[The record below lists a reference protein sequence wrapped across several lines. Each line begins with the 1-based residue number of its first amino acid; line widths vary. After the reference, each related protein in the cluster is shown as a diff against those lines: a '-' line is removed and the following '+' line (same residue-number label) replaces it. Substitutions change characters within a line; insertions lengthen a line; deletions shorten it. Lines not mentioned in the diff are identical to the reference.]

1 MTPESALLGRIADDY
16 AEIAA
21 LRARAAQLE
30 QENQQ
35 LRAALASD
43 RDDTTQS

>member
-21 LRARAAQLE
+21 LRARVGQLE
-30 QENQQ
+30 AETQRLQ
-35 LRAALASD
+35 ALL
-43 RDDTTQS
+43 DDAIPTA